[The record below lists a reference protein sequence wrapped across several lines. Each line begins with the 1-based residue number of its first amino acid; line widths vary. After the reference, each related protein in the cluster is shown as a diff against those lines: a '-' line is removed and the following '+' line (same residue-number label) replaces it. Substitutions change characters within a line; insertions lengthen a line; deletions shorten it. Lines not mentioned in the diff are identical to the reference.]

1 MVVSKKLIFD
11 FETDKYSFEE
21 VYKQIL
27 KEYEIKRE
35 KLFEDWKI
43 PESIMDKLKKEIK
56 IFINESYEI
65 ASEKIIA
72 LTVISEFNFL
82 NISFSFRNLIKETL
96 NNISE
101 FLLSQID
108 GIINKIYDKSW
119 KFKKWD

>member
-1 MVVSKKLIFD
+1 MKELNFMVVSKKLIFD

-65 ASEKIIA
+65 AYEKIIA

-108 GIINKIYDKSW
+108 GIINKIYDKS
-119 KFKKWD
+119 